1 MTVHGILVAAGRGE
15 RFGGPKHAALL
26 RDRPLWAWAEEA
38 LRRGGVA
45 EVVLVGDLP
54 GGVPGGLRRR
64 DSVRAGL
71 EALPASA
78 SHVLVHD
85 AARPLATP
93 DLVRRV
99 IDRLLSGGVDA
110 VVPVVP
116 VRDTLKRVG
125 DGWVIETVERRG
137 LAGAQTPQ
145 GFKVEVLRAAHAAG
159 DDDDAGDDALLVER
173 IGGSVACVEGEVANL
188 KVTFPGDLLL
198 AEAWLP

>member
-1 MTVHGILVAAGRGE
+1 VRVHGILVAAGRGD
-15 RFGGPKHAALL
+15 RFGGPKHAVLL
-26 RDRPLWAWAEEA
+26 RGRPLWEWGRDA
-38 LRRGGVA
+38 LMRGGVGG
-45 EVVLVGDLP
+45 VILVGDLP
-54 GGVPGGLRRR
+54 GAVPGGPRRR

-71 EALPASA
+71 DALPPDA

-93 DLVRRV
+93 ELVRRV

-125 DGWVIETVERRG
+125 DGWVMATVERAD

-145 GFKVEVLRAAHAAG
+145 GFKLEVLRAAHTAS
-159 DDDDAGDDALLVER
+159 DDDVGDDAVLVER
-173 IGGSVACVEGEVANL
+173 IGGSVAAVEGEAANL
-188 KVTFPGDLLL
+188 KVTYPGDLAL
-198 AEAWLP
+198 AEALLP

>member
-1 MTVHGILVAAGRGE
+1 VTVDGILVAAGRGE

-26 RDRPLWAWAEEA
+26 RGRPLWEWALDA
-38 LRRGGVA
+38 LRRGGVDR
-45 EVVLVGDLP
+45 VVLVGDLP
-54 GGVPGGLRRR
+54 GGIAGGPRRR

-71 EALPASA
+71 EALPPDA

-85 AARPLATP
+85 AARPLASP

-125 DGWVIETVERRG
+125 DGWVVETVDRRG

-145 GFKVEVLRAAHAAG
+145 GFRVAALRAAHAANG
-159 DDDDAGDDALLVER
+159 DDDAGDDALLVER
-173 IGGSVACVEGEVANL
+173 LLGSVATVEGEEANL
-188 KVTFPGDLLL
+188 KVTYPGDLAL

>member
-1 MTVHGILVAAGRGE
+1 VTVQGILVAAGRGD
-15 RFGGPKHAALL
+15 RFGGPKQAALL
-26 RDRPLWAWAEEA
+26 RGRPLWEWSRDA
-38 LRRGGVA
+38 LLHGGVS

-71 EALPASA
+71 DALPPGA

-93 DLVRRV
+93 ELVRRV

-125 DGWVIETVERRG
+125 DGWVVATVERG
-137 LAGAQTPQ
+137 ELAGAQTPQ
-145 GFKVEVLRAAHAAG
+145 GFRVEVLRAAHEAS
-159 DDDDAGDDALLVER
+159 DDEAGDDAALVER
-173 IGGSVACVEGEVANL
+173 IGGSVACVEGEAANL
-188 KVTFPGDLLL
+188 KVTYPGDLAL
-198 AEAWLP
+198 AEALLP

>member
-1 MTVHGILVAAGRGE
+1 VTVHGILVAAGRGD
-15 RFGGPKHAALL
+15 RFGGPKQAALL
-26 RDRPLWAWAEEA
+26 RGRPIWEWGRDA
-38 LRRGGVA
+38 LLHGGVG
-45 EVVLVGDLP
+45 EVILVGDLP
-54 GGVPGGLRRR
+54 GGVPGGPRRR

-71 EALPASA
+71 DALPPGA

-93 DLVRRV
+93 ELVRRV

-125 DGWVIETVERRG
+125 DGWVVATVERSG

-145 GFKVEVLRAAHAAG
+145 GFRLEVLRAAHRAT
-159 DDDDAGDDALLVER
+159 DDDVGDDAVLVER
-173 IGGSVACVEGEVANL
+173 IGGSVATVEGEAANL
-188 KVTFPGDLLL
+188 KVTYPGDLAL
-198 AEAWLP
+198 AEALLP

>member
-1 MTVHGILVAAGRGE
+1 MTVYGILVAAGRGE

-26 RDRPLWAWAEEA
+26 RGRPLWSWAEAA
-38 LRRGGVA
+38 LHRGGV
-45 EVVLVGDLP
+45 EEIILVGDLP
-54 GGVPGGLRRR
+54 GGVPGGPRRR

-71 EALPASA
+71 DALPATA
-78 SHVLVHD
+78 AHVLVHD

-93 DLVRRV
+93 ELVRRV
-99 IDRLLSGGVDA
+99 IDRLLTGGVDA

-125 DGWVIETVERRG
+125 DGWVVETVERRD

-145 GFKVEVLRAAHAAG
+145 GFKVPVLRAAHQAG
-159 DDDDAGDDALLVER
+159 DEDAGDDALLVER
-173 IGGSVACVEGEVANL
+173 IGGSVATVEGEAANL
-188 KVTFPGDLLL
+188 KVTFPGDLAL

>member
-1 MTVHGILVAAGRGE
+1 MTVHAILLAAGRGE

-26 RDRPLWAWAEEA
+26 RGRPLWEWAEEA
-38 LRRGGVA
+38 LRLGGVGG
-45 EVVLVGDLP
+45 VVVVGDLP
-54 GGVPGGLRRR
+54 GGIPGGARRR

-71 EALPASA
+71 DALPAAA

-85 AARPLATP
+85 AARPLASP

-99 IDRLLSGGVDA
+99 IDRLLIGGVDA
-110 VVPVVP
+110 VVPVVT

-125 DGWVIETVERRG
+125 DGWVVETVERHG

-145 GFKVEVLRAAHAAG
+145 GFMVAVLRAAHEAG
-159 DDDDAGDDALLVER
+159 DDDAGDDALLVER
-173 IGGSVACVEGEVANL
+173 LGGSVACIEGEVANF
-188 KVTFPGDLLL
+188 KVTYPGDLAL

>member
-1 MTVHGILVAAGRGE
+1 VTVHAILVAAGRGE

-26 RDRPLWAWAEEA
+26 RGRPLWEWAEEA
-38 LRRGGVA
+38 LRHGGVVG
-45 EVVLVGDLP
+45 VVVVGDLP
-54 GGVPGGLRRR
+54 GGIPGGARRR

-71 EALPASA
+71 DALPAAA

-85 AARPLATP
+85 AARPLASP

-99 IDRLLSGGVDA
+99 IDRLLTGGVDA

-125 DGWVIETVERRG
+125 DGWVVETIERRG

-145 GFKVEVLRAAHAAG
+145 GFKVAVLRAAQEAG
-159 DDDDAGDDALLVER
+159 DDDAGDDALLVER
-173 IGGSVACVEGEVANL
+173 LGGSVACVEGEVSNL
-188 KVTFPGDLLL
+188 KVTYPGDLAL

>member
-1 MTVHGILVAAGRGE
+1 MIVHAILVAAGRGE
-15 RFGGPKHAALL
+15 RFGGPKHAVLL
-26 RDRPLWAWAEEA
+26 RGRPLWKWAEEA
-38 LRRGGVA
+38 LRHGGVGG
-45 EVVLVGDLP
+45 VIVVGDLP
-54 GGVPGGLRRR
+54 GGIPGGARRR

-71 EALPASA
+71 DALPAAA

-85 AARPLATP
+85 AARPLASS

-99 IDRLLSGGVDA
+99 IDRLLTGGVDA

-125 DGWVIETVERRG
+125 DGWVVETIERRG

-145 GFKVEVLRAAHAAG
+145 GFKVAVLRAAHEAG
-159 DDDDAGDDALLVER
+159 DDDAGDDALLVER
-173 IGGSVACVEGEVANL
+173 IGGSVACVEGEAANL
-188 KVTFPGDLLL
+188 KVTYPGDLAL

>member
-1 MTVHGILVAAGRGE
+1 VKVQGILVAAGRGD
-15 RFGGPKHAALL
+15 RFGGPKHAVLL
-26 RDRPLWAWAEEA
+26 RGRPLWEWGRDA
-38 LRRGGVA
+38 LMRGGVS
-45 EVVLVGDLP
+45 EVILVGDLP
-54 GGVPGGLRRR
+54 GAVPGGPRRR

-71 EALPASA
+71 DALPPDA

-93 DLVRRV
+93 ELVRRV

-125 DGWVIETVERRG
+125 DGWVMATVERAD

-145 GFKVEVLRAAHAAG
+145 GFKLEVLRAAHAAS
-159 DDDDAGDDALLVER
+159 DENVGDDAVLVER
-173 IGGSVACVEGEVANL
+173 IGGSVAAVEGEAANL
-188 KVTFPGDLLL
+188 KVTYPADLAL
-198 AEAWLP
+198 AEALLP

>member
-1 MTVHGILVAAGRGE
+1 MTVHGVLVAAGRGD
-15 RFGGPKHAALL
+15 RFGGPKQAALL
-26 RDRPLWAWAEEA
+26 RGRPIWEWSRDA
-38 LRRGGVA
+38 LLHGGVG
-45 EVVLVGDLP
+45 EVILVGDLP
-54 GGVPGGLRRR
+54 GGVPGGPRRR

-71 EALPASA
+71 DALPPGA

-93 DLVRRV
+93 ELVRRV

-125 DGWVIETVERRG
+125 DGWVVATVERRG

-145 GFKVEVLRAAHAAG
+145 GFRLEVLRAAHLAT
-159 DDDDAGDDALLVER
+159 DEDVGDDAALVER
-173 IGGSVACVEGEVANL
+173 IGGSVATVEGEAANL
-188 KVTFPGDLLL
+188 KVTYPGDLAL
-198 AEAWLP
+198 AEALLP

>member
-1 MTVHGILVAAGRGE
+1 MHGILVAAGRGT
-15 RFGGPKHAALL
+15 RFGGPKQAALL
-26 RDRPLWAWAEEA
+26 GRRPLWEWAAEA
-38 LRRGGVA
+38 LRRGGVQ
-45 EVVLVGDLP
+45 ELVLVGDLP
-54 GGVPGGLRRR
+54 GGIPGGPRRR

-71 EALPASA
+71 QALPGDA

-85 AARPLATP
+85 AARPLASP

-99 IDRLLSGGVDA
+99 IDRLLVGGVDA

-125 DGWVIETVERRG
+125 DGWVLETIDRRG

-145 GFKVEVLRAAHAAG
+145 GFKVAVLRAAHEAG
-159 DDDDAGDDALLVER
+159 GDDAPDDAVLVER
-173 IGGSVACVEGEVANL
+173 LGGSVATVEGEAANL
-188 KVTFPGDLLL
+188 KVTFPGDLAL

>member
-1 MTVHGILVAAGRGE
+1 MTVHGVLVAAGRGD

-26 RDRPLWAWAEEA
+26 RGRPLWEWGRDA
-38 LRRGGVA
+38 LLRGGVS

-54 GGVPGGLRRR
+54 GGVPGGPRRR

-71 EALPASA
+71 DALPPGA

-93 DLVRRV
+93 ELVRRV

-125 DGWVIETVERRG
+125 DGWVVETVERTG

-145 GFKVEVLRAAHAAG
+145 GFRLEVLRAAHLAG
-159 DDDDAGDDALLVER
+159 DDDAGDDAALVER
-173 IGGSVACVEGEVANL
+173 IGGRVACVAGEAANL
-188 KVTFPGDLLL
+188 KVTYPGDLAL
-198 AEAWLP
+198 AEALLP